1 MDNLEP
7 PNLRTGS
14 LRGADGVP
22 ASPLQP
28 SHGVNTTAELVAD
41 LIAATGLLGPDRI
54 AQVRG
59 RAVQT
64 RGSFPQALLDEGLAS
79 GDGLARLLSTR
90 HGLPYVELAITGID
104 KEAAALIPLH
114 VLERV
119 TALPYAVKDGALL
132 IAIADPANVHAI
144 DELRLATRHPV
155 ELAVAARDEILDYIK
170 RA

>member
-7 PNLRTGS
+7 PNLRTAGPDKGLDS
-14 LRGADGVP
+14 GA

-41 LIAATGLLGPDRI
+41 LIGATGLLGPDRI

-59 RAVQT
+59 RAAQT
-64 RGSFPQALLDEGLAS
+64 RGSFAQALLDEGLAS
-79 GDGLARLLSTR
+79 GDGLARLLATR
-90 HGLPYVELAITGID
+90 HGLPYVELTFTGVE

-119 TALPYAVKDGALL
+119 TALPYALKDGSLL
-132 IAIADPANVHAI
+132 IAITDPANVHAI
-144 DELRLATRHPV
+144 DELRLA
-155 ELAVAARDEILDYIK
+155 
-170 RA
+170 